1 MAGKLIATN
10 DGKTPI
16 LTYNQHS
23 VARLREIGEEGF
35 EFANKASVLGLGI
48 VVKREEVANG
58 NDRCLE
64 VTMEHSDWDSQER
77 RHKTFKVKY
86 VIPGSK
92 NFIKTHSL
100 YVVGRECEIAGVLV
114 DFDIENKM
122 AIILVNDCSITSGH
136 QPSRAS
142 GSASPGKPGVHGKG
156 RNILKLGSEDLASP
170 ATTPTHSPAKRT
182 FAKISPTAGPS
193 KSKGKEKATDGEESE
208 DEAEDD
214 GEVDIEPEEE
224 EEDNSAP
231 KPARGR
237 RRKAILKDAAKRLK
251 KL

>member
-1 MAGKLIATN
+1 MGHVVGSCFSKGRLQI
-10 DGKTPI
+10 
-16 LTYNQHS
+16 S
-23 VARLREIGEEGF
+23 VAKL
-35 EFANKASVLGLGI
+35 
-48 VVKREEVANG
+48 
-58 NDRCLE
+58 
-64 VTMEHSDWDSQER
+64 
-77 RHKTFKVKY
+77 
-86 VIPGSK
+86 
-92 NFIKTHSL
+92 HSL
-100 YVVGRECEIAGVLV
+100 TLTQVLV
-114 DFDIENKM
+114 QS
-122 AIILVNDCSITSGH
+122 LVPQLYMSFNGQALSLRGSGRQSIRGTGS
-136 QPSRAS
+136 SRTLWRYDS
-142 GSASPGKPGVHGKG
+142 MQNIKVGLSPLFLYLPTNSTINLLRAGTNRAVRAVWLRWGNRGFM
-156 RNILKLGSEDLASP
+156 LGSEDLASP

-208 DEAEDD
+208 DETEDD

>member
-1 MAGKLIATN
+1 MRQGAARVSGDVPNRHSVYTQVLDARGAGSGGPTVSQEGVLLKIGPLQSNPFQTWRVSPEPTEPLIASEADPLN
-10 DGKTPI
+10 P
-16 LTYNQHS
+16 YSRQS
-23 VARLREIGEEGF
+23 A
-35 EFANKASVLGLGI
+35 VLPDYPT
-48 VVKREEVANG
+48 K
-58 NDRCLE
+58 
-64 VTMEHSDWDSQER
+64 
-77 RHKTFKVKY
+77 
-86 VIPGSK
+86 
-92 NFIKTHSL
+92 
-100 YVVGRECEIAGVLV
+100 
-114 DFDIENKM
+114 
-122 AIILVNDCSITSGH
+122 
-136 QPSRAS
+136 
-142 GSASPGKPGVHGKG
+142 
-156 RNILKLGSEDLASP
+156 LKLGSEDLASP

-208 DEAEDD
+208 DETEDD